1 MKKLTILAMLIA
13 ALFVMAA
20 CGGGDDAATE
30 AEADAATAEKAME
43 AVAVHDC
50 EGGCGMK
57 AQPAETMT
65 EVDGKWYC
73 AGCVEKAKAEAAAK
87 EGGHG

>member
-1 MKKLTILAMLIA
+1 MKKLTILAMLVA
-13 ALFVMAA
+13 ATFLMAA
-20 CGGGDDAATE
+20 CGGGEDTAAE
-30 AEADAATAEKAME
+30 AEQAAPAAEEAME

-50 EGGCGMK
+50 DGGCGMK
-57 AQPAETMT
+57 AQPEETMT
-65 EVDGKWYC
+65 EIDGKWYC